1 MAATVQSQAIGAANS
16 SISGAQQIMTLYQQL
31 TALQNVWTD
40 VNVGATLNALGT
52 VSLNADGSLGSA
64 DATPNTAHPI
74 DPNKYP
80 SMSRAL
86 SSTQI
91 TQIKS
96 ILDGIVTYIQ
106 GGAVTT
112 QPAARAILNQAIG
125 G

>member
-1 MAATVQSQAIGAANS
+1 MATVQSQAIAAANS
-16 SISGAQQIMTLYQQL
+16 NISGAQQLMTLYQQL
-31 TALQNVWTD
+31 IALQNVWTD
-40 VNVGATLNALGT
+40 VNVGNTLNALST
-52 VSLNADGSLGSA
+52 VALNTDGSLGAA

-74 DPNKYP
+74 DTSKYP

-91 TQIKS
+91 TQIKT

-112 QPAARAILNQAIG
+112 QPSARAILNQAIG